1 MALKKTFEV
10 SRCDPPLAPGVHG
23 TRIAASD
30 PGTDGNLAE
39 LLKLGHILHA
49 QKLAH

>member
-10 SRCDPPLAPGVHG
+10 PRCDPPLAPGA
-23 TRIAASD
+23 RIAASD